1 MGHRPQEPTEEA
13 DRLSTIRTFPGLQS
27 QPVGFAWTR
36 GPPAGAAFGV
46 NRDARRRPLHSAAW
60 RARAPFTPAHAA
72 VRSSRAGWAAA
83 PSAAPGGVWS
93 RSRSA
98 TRPDRSAVSSL
109 PRGTRRSPGTSPR
122 STRRTHRGSGPA
134 SPSSTA
140 SSAAASSQARWCSW
154 PGSPGWGSPRS
165 ASSSPPARSETRRP
179 ILYVTGEESPEQLR
193 LRAERLAEL
202 PRDLLVLAETRVEA
216 LAEPWRDFAPAIVV
230 IDSVQTLRTDRVESA
245 PGSVAQVRES
255 AALLAATAKLHGT
268 ALILVG
274 HVTKE
279 GLVAGPRVLEHMVD
293 AVLSFEGDRSHA
305 FRVLRATKN
314 RYGST
319 QEVGVFAMTGAGLEA
334 VENPSE
340 LFLAERRVGAPGS
353 CIVPLV
359 EGSRPMLVEIQALV
373 APAGY
378 GPARRTCLGIDDAR
392 VALLLAVL
400 DRRTDVDFVSRDV
413 YVNAA
418 GGVRVG
424 EPGADLGVALSLV
437 SSRLDLPLPPDAAAC
452 GEVGLGGEVRRVGR
466 IDLRIREAAR
476 LGFRR
481 VLMPEG
487 VSTGGINA
495 DAEPVP
501 VRDVA
506 DAVAWLREAASTD
519 GKGDV
524 SEPYL
529 TALA

>member
-1 MGHRPQEPTEEA
+1 VPRPRSVHACTRCGAQQPRWVGRCPECGAWASLVEEPVGDATGPPRDLLAPAGEA
-13 DRLSTIRTFPGLQS
+13 PKPRRLAEIETADAPRIRTGVSELDRVLGGGLVPGSVVLLGGE
-27 QPVGFAWTR
+27 PGVGKSTLSLELA
-36 GPPAGAAFGV
+36 
-46 NRDARRRPLHSAAW
+46 
-60 RARAPFTPAHAA
+60 ARA
-72 VRSSRAGWAAA
+72 G
-83 PSAAPGGVWS
+83 
-93 RSRSA
+93 
-98 TRPDRSAVSSL
+98 
-109 PRGTRRSPGTSPR
+109 
-122 STRRTHRGSGPA
+122 
-134 SPSSTA
+134 
-140 SSAAASSQARWCSW
+140 
-154 PGSPGWGSPRS
+154 
-165 ASSSPPARSETRRP
+165 TRRP

-216 LAEPWRDFAPAIVV
+216 LADPWRDFAPAIVV
-230 IDSVQTLRTDRVESA
+230 IDSVQTLRTDRVDSA

-255 AALLAATAKLHGT
+255 AALLAATAKSHGT
-268 ALILVG
+268 ALVLVG

-279 GLVAGPRVLEHMVD
+279 GVIAGPRVLEHMVD

-305 FRVLRATKN
+305 FRCLRATKN

-340 LFLAERRVGAPGS
+340 LFLAERRVGSPGS

-378 GPARRTCLGIDDAR
+378 GTARRTCLGIDDGR

-437 SSRLDLPLPPDAAAC
+437 SSRLDLPLPPDTAAC
-452 GEVGLGGEVRRVGR
+452 GEVGLGGEIRRVGR
-466 IDLRIREAAR
+466 LDLRIREAAR

-481 VLMPEG
+481 VLVPEG
-487 VSTGGINA
+487 VPAAGLPSA
-495 DAEPVP
+495 AEPIP
-501 VRDVA
+501 VRDVG
-506 DAVAWLREAASTD
+506 DAVAWLQEAARTP
-519 GKGDV
+519 GNGVV
-524 SEPYL
+524 SN
-529 TALA
+529 A